1 MMFLRRLKN
10 QHDVY
15 TAYFFLSFEF
25 VKNYFKSSLA
35 PPTCGVLTKQLN
47 LMLDTFNSNSM
58 LLKKKIRSFFI
69 TVKLTIVLLIF
80 AHVCLNTY
88 AFHIFSMFCISFLIS
103 LCFII
108 LIINYNH
115 IHKNW

>member
-1 MMFLRRLKN
+1 MFLRRLKN

-35 PPTCGVLTKQLN
+35 PPASAVLKKQLN

-58 LLKKKIRSFFI
+58 LLKTIRSFFI
-69 TVKLTIVLLIF
+69 TGKSTIVLLIF

-88 AFHIFSMFCISFLIS
+88 AFHIFSMFCNSFFFFLF
-103 LCFII
+103 LF
-108 LIINYNH
+108 
-115 IHKNW
+115 